1 MLNSNNRPDQR
12 ETQKRQSLAR
22 IDFRQLKAQVSI
34 RQVLELYEW
43 VPRIERSNG
52 EARGPC
58 PIHKS
63 SSETSTIFAVN
74 YDKNVFHCF
83 KCRAGGNQLDLAAH
97 YFRLEASEIATTA
110 LHLCQHL
117 QIELPRQESL
127 GQLGPKRTFF

>member
-1 MLNSNNRPDQR
+1 MLNSNDRRDQR
-12 ETQKRQSLAR
+12 KARNRQSFAP

-43 VPRIERSNG
+43 VPRVERSNG

-83 KCRAGGNQLDLAAH
+83 KCKAGGNQLDLA
-97 YFRLEASEIATTA
+97 RLHFGFAPN
-110 LHLCQHL
+110 
-117 QIELPRQESL
+117 QIVDAAR
-127 GQLGPKRTFF
+127 QLGVTLGIENPVVHAER